1 MPGQALHWVVFTS
14 IVLVMLALDLGVF
27 HRRAHIIRLREAVV
41 WSVVWIA
48 LSLLFNLGVYL
59 YIGPQAGLDF
69 LTAYLVE
76 KSLSIDNIFVFL
88 LIFSYFSVPA
98 QFQHRVL
105 FWGIIAALFMRAF
118 FIAAG
123 LTLIQRFEWIVFVF
137 GAFLIFTGIRMA
149 LIFSYFSVPAQRIAA
164 LFNCRR
170 PDSHPEEAFLIF
182 TGIRMAVRKEG
193 EIHPERN
200 PILKLF
206 RRLFAVSNEYEGAR
220 FFVKKDKHWIATPL
234 LIVML
239 VVETSDLIFAVDSI
253 PAVLAI
259 TVDPFI
265 VYTSNVF
272 AILGLR
278 ALYFALAGIM
288 ELFHYLHYGLSAILI
303 FVGVKML
310 LSHIYDVPTALALG
324 FIAATILISV
334 VASILDPR
342 KKRAEE

>member
-1 MPGQALHWVVFTS
+1 MPGQALHWIVFAS

-88 LIFSYFSVPA
+88 LIFSYFSVPS

-105 FWGIIAALFMRAF
+105 FWGIIAALFLRAF

-137 GAFLIFTGIRMA
+137 GAFL
-149 LIFSYFSVPAQRIAA
+149 V
-164 LFNCRR
+164 
-170 PDSHPEEAFLIF
+170 F

-310 LSHIYDVPTALALG
+310 LSYVYDVPTALALG

-342 KKRAEE
+342 KKGAQE

>member
-1 MPGQALHWVVFTS
+1 MPGQVLPWIVFAA

-27 HRRAHIIRLREAVV
+27 HRRAHVIRLREAIV
-41 WSVVWIA
+41 WSFVWIA
-48 LSLLFNLGVYL
+48 LSLLFNLGVYAYL
-59 YIGPQAGLDF
+59 GPQAGLDF

-105 FWGIIAALFMRAF
+105 FWGIIAALLMRAL

-123 LTLIQRFEWIVFVF
+123 LTLIQRFEWIVYVF

-149 LIFSYFSVPAQRIAA
+149 
-164 LFNCRR
+164 
-170 PDSHPEEAFLIF
+170 
-182 TGIRMAVRKEG
+182 IRKG
-193 EIHPERN
+193 SEIHPERN

-206 RRLFAVSNEYEGAR
+206 RRFFAVSNEYEGKR
-220 FFVKKDKHWIATPL
+220 FFVKKDGRWIATPL
-234 LIVML
+234 LIVLL
-239 VVETSDLIFAVDSI
+239 VIETSDLIFAVDSI

-259 TVDPFI
+259 TVDPFV

-278 ALYFALAGIM
+278 AIYFALAGIM
-288 ELFHYLHYGLSAILI
+288 EIFHYLHYGLSAILI
-303 FVGVKML
+303 CVGVKML
-310 LSHIYDVPTALALG
+310 ISNVYHVPTVLALG

-334 VASILDPR
+334 VASILHPR
-342 KKRAEE
+342 KKSAEE

>member
-1 MPGQALHWVVFTS
+1 MPGQVLPWIVFAA

-27 HRRAHIIRLREAVV
+27 HRRAHVIRLREAIV
-41 WSVVWIA
+41 WSFVWIA
-48 LSLLFNLGVYL
+48 LSLLFNLGVYAYL
-59 YIGPQAGLDF
+59 GPQAGLDF

-105 FWGIIAALFMRAF
+105 FWGIIAALLMRAL

-123 LTLIQRFEWIVFVF
+123 LTLIQRFEWIVYVF
-137 GAFLIFTGIRMA
+137 GAFL
-149 LIFSYFSVPAQRIAA
+149 V
-164 LFNCRR
+164 
-170 PDSHPEEAFLIF
+170 F

-206 RRLFAVSNEYEGAR
+206 RRFFAVSNEYEGKR
-220 FFVKKDKHWIATPL
+220 FFVKKDGRWIATPL
-234 LIVML
+234 LIVLL
-239 VVETSDLIFAVDSI
+239 VIETSDLIFAVDSI

-259 TVDPFI
+259 TVDPFV

-278 ALYFALAGIM
+278 AIYFALAGIM
-288 ELFHYLHYGLSAILI
+288 EIFHYLHYGLSAILI
-303 FVGVKML
+303 CVGVKML
-310 LSHIYDVPTALALG
+310 ISNVYHVPTVLALG
-324 FIAATILISV
+324 FITATILISV
-334 VASILDPR
+334 VASILHPR
-342 KKRAEE
+342 KKSAEE

>member
-1 MPGQALHWVVFTS
+1 MPGQPLHWIVFAV

-27 HRRAHIIRLREAVV
+27 HRKAHVVRLREAVV
-41 WSVVWIA
+41 WSAVWIG
-48 LSLLFNLGVYL
+48 LSLIFNLGVYIYL
-59 YIGPQAGLDF
+59 GPQAGLDF
-69 LTAYLVE
+69 LTAYIVE

-88 LIFSYFSVPA
+88 LIFSYFSVPP

-105 FWGIIAALFMRAF
+105 FWGIIAALVMRAL

-123 LTLIQRFEWIVFVF
+123 LTLIAKFEWILYVF
-137 GAFLIFTGIRMA
+137 GAFLVFTGIK
-149 LIFSYFSVPAQRIAA
+149 
-164 LFNCRR
+164 
-170 PDSHPEEAFLIF
+170 
-182 TGIRMAVRKEG
+182 MAVRKEG

-200 PILKLF
+200 PVLKLF
-206 RRLFAVSNEYEGAR
+206 RRFFSVTNEYEGSR
-220 FFVKKDKHWIATPL
+220 FLVRKGERLFATPL
-234 LIVML
+234 LVVLL

-278 ALYFALAGIM
+278 ALYFALAGIV
-288 ELFHYLHYGLSAILI
+288 ELFHYLHYGLAAILV

-310 LSHIYDVPTALALG
+310 VSKVYHVPTVLALA
-324 FIAATILISV
+324 FIAGTVTICV
-334 VASILDPR
+334 VASIVHPR
-342 KKRAEE
+342 KAVAEE